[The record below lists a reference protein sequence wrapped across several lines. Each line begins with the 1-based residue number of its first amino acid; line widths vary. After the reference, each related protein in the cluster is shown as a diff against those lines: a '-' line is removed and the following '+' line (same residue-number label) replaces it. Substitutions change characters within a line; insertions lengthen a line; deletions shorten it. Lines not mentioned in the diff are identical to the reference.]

1 VSWREPVLEALRRAA
16 PQINGITL
24 DDSLSLLN
32 DLGLSS
38 RQLVELST
46 HIDRAAGR
54 RVPTEEWLVD
64 ELSGERSQIGGLIE
78 WLDTNY
84 PRR

>member
-1 VSWREPVLEALRRAA
+1 MEAWRRAA
-16 PQINGITL
+16 PQIGGITL

-46 HIDRAAGR
+46 HIDLAAGR
-54 RVPTEEWLVD
+54 RVPTEEWLVN

-84 PRR
+84 PRA

>member
-1 VSWREPVLEALRRAA
+1 VSWREPLLEALRRAA
-16 PQINGITL
+16 PQIGSMTL
-24 DDSLSLLN
+24 DDSFSLLN

-64 ELSGERSQIGGLIE
+64 ERSGERSQIGGLIE
-78 WLDTNY
+78 WLDSNY

>member
-1 VSWREPVLEALRRAA
+1 VSWREPLLEALRRAA
-16 PQINGITL
+16 PQTGSVTL

-38 RQLVELST
+38 RQLVELAT
-46 HIDRAAGR
+46 HIDHAAGR
-54 RVPTEEWLVD
+54 RVPTEEWLVN

-84 PRR
+84 PRA

>member
-1 VSWREPVLEALRRAA
+1 MSWREPLLEALRRAA
-16 PQINGITL
+16 PQTGGITL
-24 DDSLSLLN
+24 DDSLSLLQ

-38 RQLVELST
+38 RQLVELAT
-46 HIDRAAGR
+46 YIDRVAGR
-54 RVPTEEWLVD
+54 RVPTEEWLIN

-78 WLDTNY
+78 WLDTHY

>member
-1 VSWREPVLEALRRAA
+1 MSWRETLLDAVRRAA
-16 PQINGITL
+16 PQTVSVEL

-38 RQLVELST
+38 RQLIELAT

-54 RVPTEEWLVD
+54 RVPTEEWLIN

-78 WLDTNY
+78 WLNTNY

>member
-46 HIDRAAGR
+46 HIDRAAGF
-54 RVPTEEWLVD
+54 RVPTEEWLVN

-78 WLDTNY
+78 WLDKNY